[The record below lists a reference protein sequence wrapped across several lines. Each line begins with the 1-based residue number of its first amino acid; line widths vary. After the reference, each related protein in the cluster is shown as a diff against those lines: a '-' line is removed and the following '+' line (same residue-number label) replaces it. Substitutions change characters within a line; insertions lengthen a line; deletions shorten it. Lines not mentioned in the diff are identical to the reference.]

1 MSSQDLQAPVI
12 FAIDL
17 ATLNSSEENIF
28 ITSDSTPTFSGTAEA
43 NSSVELFG
51 DGISLGTTTTDG
63 SGNWSFTVPATAQL
77 VEGTTVITAVAS
89 DSADQI
95 AVLQP
100 SVIAPAS
107 PGRTTQEYNN
117 RFAFA
122 ALKEDG
128 SVVTWGF
135 SSFGGD
141 SSSVSNDLQSGV
153 TQIFST
159 RGSFAALKDDGSVVT
174 WGSAGGDSSRVSA
187 DLQSGVTQIFSTGD
201 SFAALKDDGSVVTWG
216 FPSSGGDSSSVSTDL
231 QSGVT
236 QIFSNESAFAALKDD
251 GSVVTWGNPFSGA
264 DSSSVSADHLQSGV
278 TQIFSTKAAF
288 AALKDDGSVITWGD
302 ARFGGKSGSLSN
314 DLQSGVTQI
323 FSTQS
328 AFAALKDDG
337 SIITWGN
344 TDFGGDSSS
353 VSADLQSGVTQ
364 IFSARSAF
372 AALKDDGSVVTWG
385 ESSSGGDSSSVSA
398 DLQSGVTQIF
408 STEVAFAALKVDGS
422 VVTWGGA
429 GGDSSSVSNQLQD
442 GVTQIFSNSGAFA
455 ALKDD
460 GSVVT
465 WGDFFY
471 GGGGSSLSTD
481 LQSGVTQIFST
492 GSAFAALKEDGSVVT
507 WGFSVY
513 GGDSSSVSTD
523 LQSGVVSFA
532 DPFQSDRLIFETGAD
547 LTSEPSQSLYIIVE
561 TPPAAPSTPDL
572 IPSSD
577 SGTTSSDNLTNNAT
591 PTFTGTA
598 EANSSV
604 ELFAGTT
611 SLGTTTA
618 DSSGNWSFTVPVTAA
633 LLEGTTAI
641 TAVATDSADSTAVLQ
656 TSAVAPA
663 SPGRTTQEFRNYGAF
678 AALKDDGSVITW
690 GNPFSGADSSS
701 VSADL
706 QSGVTQIFTTALAF
720 AALKD
725 DGSVVTW
732 GNADRGGDSS
742 SVSADLQSGVTQI
755 FTTAVAFAAL
765 KDDGSVLTWGN
776 SSNGGD
782 SSSVS
787 TDLQSDVV
795 SFADPFQD
803 DRLVI
808 VSSEFVLTSEALNV
822 TVDTSAPIF
831 TSTGTAAAID
841 ENSDA
846 GQTIYTASTSDQSAV
861 SYTLKVDNGDDV
873 NKFAMDPI
881 SGDVS
886 LIDSINFEMQSSYS
900 AVIIATDAAGNSS
913 EKTLSLSSSGI
924 SVQQSGT
931 VQDGYIK
938 GATVFSDIN
947 NNGLL
952 DWTDNNNNGEWDEGE
967 GDPWTISSE
976 TGSFLLSVE
985 ADTSPIYAIGGIDIS
1000 TNEEIDG
1007 IYIAPAG
1014 SSVISPLSTA
1024 VYLHLEATKPSTPYQ
1039 DYEEYLQGVADSEA
1053 VILGQLGLSEEG
1065 IIDILNTDHL
1075 EIVNNQAGSGR
1086 FESSLEVYK
1095 VAAQL
1100 GSIMEASAESTGSSQ
1115 VFASAFGL
1123 LATNAN
1129 TINLSDLETI
1139 SSLVSGDNTN
1149 SETEILAEIIA
1160 ESNAK
1165 ISTSTTSS
1173 EIAFEQAKAYQDLQA
1188 ALDTTAPVFT
1198 STDRAESIDEHS
1210 GSGQVIYS
1218 ATSIDQSDVF
1228 YSLKANNN
1236 DDAEQFMIDPQS
1248 GNVSL
1253 SDDPDFDTQS
1263 NYSFVVVATDAAGN
1277 SSEKSVAL
1285 AIETIDDGQGIVGAI
1300 SADGGASFNEGVILV
1315 AGEISGDPEEV
1326 QSVGGYQWYLNGA
1339 EIDGATAAS
1348 YSTTALGE
1356 GDYTVAV
1363 SYTDQQGYQA
1373 TLDSD
1378 VQSVAKVDNGD
1389 AAFELQSATTPS
1401 TESVSVG
1408 DRLEAIQTLDDVD
1421 GNLLPGT
1428 QFNYAWQRAIK
1439 GTQDWSTLAN
1449 ATEDFYTVQN
1459 ADAGHTIRARIWY
1472 TDGQGYDEITGT
1484 QSLEIDPLMGTL
1496 GGPKKVNLRNNG
1508 VTSIALMG
1516 STGIDG
1522 IAADKITISDLVFGK
1537 SPGDNIKV
1545 AQNEKSGKY
1554 HCSIDDV
1561 NNDGVDD
1568 LVVKLK
1574 TADLSSMKGSDS
1586 LYAYGSLQNGA
1597 EIFYSLEQGDSIN
1610 FF

>member
-122 ALKEDG
+122 ALKDDG

-159 RGSFAALKDDGSVVT
+159 RVSFAALKDDGSVVT
-174 WGSAGGDSSRVSA
+174 WGSAGGDSSSVSSQ
-187 DLQSGVTQIFSTGD
+187 LQDGVTQIFSTD
-201 SFAALKDDGSVVTWG
+201 YSFAALKDDGSVVTWG
-216 FPSSGGDSSSVSTDL
+216 FSGYGGDSSSVSTDL

-236 QIFSNESAFAALKDD
+236 QIF
-251 GSVVTWGNPFSGA
+251 
-264 DSSSVSADHLQSGV
+264 
-278 TQIFSTKAAF
+278 
-288 AALKDDGSVITWGD
+288 
-302 ARFGGKSGSLSN
+302 
-314 DLQSGVTQI
+314 
-323 FSTQS
+323 
-328 AFAALKDDG
+328 
-337 SIITWGN
+337 
-344 TDFGGDSSS
+344 
-353 VSADLQSGVTQ
+353 
-364 IFSARSAF
+364 
-372 AALKDDGSVVTWG
+372 
-385 ESSSGGDSSSVSA
+385 
-398 DLQSGVTQIF
+398 
-408 STEVAFAALKVDGS
+408 
-422 VVTWGGA
+422 
-429 GGDSSSVSNQLQD
+429 
-442 GVTQIFSNSGAFA
+442 
-455 ALKDD
+455 
-460 GSVVT
+460 
-465 WGDFFY
+465 
-471 GGGGSSLSTD
+471 
-481 LQSGVTQIFST
+481 
-492 GSAFAALKEDGSVVT
+492 
-507 WGFSVY
+507 
-513 GGDSSSVSTD
+513 
-523 LQSGVVSFA
+523 
-532 DPFQSDRLIFETGAD
+532 
-547 LTSEPSQSLYIIVE
+547 
-561 TPPAAPSTPDL
+561 
-572 IPSSD
+572 
-577 SGTTSSDNLTNNAT
+577 
-591 PTFTGTA
+591 
-598 EANSSV
+598 
-604 ELFAGTT
+604 
-611 SLGTTTA
+611 TTA
-618 DSSGNWSFTVPVTAA
+618 A
-633 LLEGTTAI
+633 
-641 TAVATDSADSTAVLQ
+641 
-656 TSAVAPA
+656 
-663 SPGRTTQEFRNYGAF
+663 
-678 AALKDDGSVITW
+678 
-690 GNPFSGADSSS
+690 
-701 VSADL
+701 
-706 QSGVTQIFTTALAF
+706 
-720 AALKD
+720 
-725 DGSVVTW
+725 
-732 GNADRGGDSS
+732 
-742 SVSADLQSGVTQI
+742 
-755 FTTAVAFAAL
+755 AFAAL

-1123 LATNAN
+1123 LSTNAN
-1129 TINLSDLETI
+1129 TINLSDSETI

-1149 SETEILAEIIA
+1149 SETEILAKIIA
-1160 ESNAK
+1160 ESNTK

-1285 AIETIDDGQGIVGAI
+1285 AIETIDDGQGIVGAISADGGASFNEGVTLVAGEISGDPEGVQSVDGYQWYLNGAAIDGATAASYSTTALGEGDYTVAVSYTDQQGYQATLASAAQSVAKVDNGQGIVGAI

-1508 VTSIALMG
+1508 VTSVALMG
-1516 STGIDG
+1516 STGING